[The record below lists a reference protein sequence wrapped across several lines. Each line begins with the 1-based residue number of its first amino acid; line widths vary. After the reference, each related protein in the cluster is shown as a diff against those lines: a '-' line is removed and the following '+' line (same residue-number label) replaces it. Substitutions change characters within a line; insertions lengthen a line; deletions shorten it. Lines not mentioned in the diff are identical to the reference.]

1 VVGVAVKIK
10 EIRDLSDNELQTKLN
25 DSYQEMFNLRF
36 QLATRQLANFQRLGE
51 VRKTIAQIKTIMRE
65 RKLVARL

>member
-1 VVGVAVKIK
+1 MVGVVVKIK
-10 EIRDLSDNELQTKLN
+10 EIRDLSDNELHTRLN
-25 DSYQEMFNLRF
+25 ESYQEMFNLRF
-36 QLATRQLANFQRLGE
+36 QLATRQLSNFQRLGE

>member
-1 VVGVAVKIK
+1 MKIK
-10 EIRDLSDNELQTKLN
+10 EIRDLSDNELHTRLN
-25 DSYQEMFNLRF
+25 ESYQEMFNLRF
-36 QLATRQLANFQRLGE
+36 QLATRQLSNFQRLGE